1 MSRNFFQNLS
11 ESSLSAQKTNPDNNS
26 TKHLD
31 KDLKVFLNKDHV
43 PNNIMGWLR
52 KEDPPMSE
60 INGKPFAGGMF
71 PIADLSFQEIFTPED
86 FTNEHRDTGNAA
98 DDFIRGEI
106 TSRGEEIEMLNN
118 ELSRELMKKAGDLG
132 FLGIDLPEKYG
143 GMELDKISSAIV
155 SEKFGYGAGSF
166 TITEINHTGIGTLPL
181 ALFGTEEQKNRYLLK
196 LISGQFVGAFGL
208 TEPEAGSDALNP
220 LTAATLTEDGKYYLL
235 NGSKQFITNAGFADV
250 IFTYAKVDEKWFTAF
265 IDEQKWEGVSVD
277 EEEEK
282 MGMHGT
288 STRAYH
294 FDNVKVPV
302 ENVLGEVGKGHVVA
316 LNALNMGRY
325 KVGAI
330 CIGSGKRAFFE
341 AVKYA
346 KQRVQFGKPICE
358 FGLIKEKIGRM
369 AVRLFAAES
378 MMYRTAGLL
387 QARLNGLDMGSEDAG
402 IKTAEA
408 LEEYLIEC
416 SINKIYGSETEGYV
430 VDEEVQIFGGYGY
443 IRGNHPEL
451 AYRNARINRIWEGT
465 NEINRIVIVSTL
477 LRRFYKG
484 SFDSMNTF
492 ENVSQEMDN
501 FEPVDS
507 DAPDSLDAQEKLI
520 HLAKKIFLFVFGM
533 ACQKHGKNLRQ
544 EQELVGVLSDMV
556 IEIYAM
562 ETALLRSQKI
572 LNGKLQEKAVIP
584 MAMTKVLYHDGLE
597 KTGSLAVQALE
608 TMESGKSLKKHI
620 HAVRRLMVSPPIDVV
635 RTRRHIAD
643 AMIRFGRYTF

>member
-1 MSRNFFQNLS
+1 M
-11 ESSLSAQKTNPDNNS
+11 T
-26 TKHLD
+26 
-31 KDLKVFLNKDHV
+31 
-43 PNNIMGWLR
+43 
-52 KEDPPMSE
+52 E
-60 INGKPFAGGMF
+60 IRENPFAGGMF
-71 PIADLSFQEIFTPED
+71 PIADLTFQEVFTPED
-86 FTNEHRDTGNAA
+86 FSNQHRDIGNAV

-118 ELSRELMKKAGDLG
+118 ELSRALMKKAGDLG
-132 FLGIDLPEKYG
+132 FLGLDLPEKYG

-181 ALFGTEEQKNRYLLK
+181 ALFGTEEQKQRYLPK
-196 LISGQFVGAFGL
+196 LISGGFVGAFGL

-220 LTAATLTEDGKYYLL
+220 LTTATRTEDGKHYLL

-250 IFTYAKVDEKWFTAF
+250 IFTYAKVDEKRFTAF
-265 IDEQKWEGVSVD
+265 IVEQNWEGVSVD
-277 EEEEK
+277 EEEVK

-302 ENVLGEVGKGHVVA
+302 ENVIGEEGKGHVVA

-330 CIGSGKRAFFE
+330 CVGSAKRAFFE

-346 KQRVQFGKPICE
+346 KQRVQFGKSISE
-358 FGLIKEKIGRM
+358 FGLIKEKIARM
-369 AVRLFAAES
+369 AIRLFAAES

-387 QARLNGLDMGSEDAG
+387 QARLNGLDMASEDAG

-443 IRGNHPEL
+443 IKGNHPEL

-477 LRRFYKG
+477 LRRFTKG
-484 SFDSMNTF
+484 SFDLMNRF

-501 FEPVDS
+501 LQPVDS
-507 DAPDSLDAQEKLI
+507 DSPDSVDAQEELI
-520 HLAKKIFLFVFGM
+520 HLAKKIFVFVFGM

-544 EQELVGVLSDMV
+544 EQELVGILSDMAMEV
-556 IEIYAM
+556 YAM

-572 LNGKLQEKAVIP
+572 LNGMTPEKAAIP
-584 MAMTKVLYHDGLE
+584 VAMTKVLCHDGLE
-597 KTGSLAVQALE
+597 KSGSLATQALE
-608 TMESGKSLKKHI
+608 ALESGKSLKKHL
-620 HAVRRLMVSPPIDVV
+620 HALRRLMVSPPIDMV
-635 RTRRHIAD
+635 RTRRHIAES
-643 AMIRFGRYTF
+643 MIHFGRYAF

>member
-1 MSRNFFQNLS
+1 M
-11 ESSLSAQKTNPDNNS
+11 T
-26 TKHLD
+26 
-31 KDLKVFLNKDHV
+31 
-43 PNNIMGWLR
+43 
-52 KEDPPMSE
+52 E
-60 INGKPFAGGMF
+60 IHGKPFGGGMF
-71 PIADLSFQEIFTPED
+71 SIADISFEEVFTPED
-86 FTNEHRDTGNAA
+86 FTHEHRDIGNAV

-106 TSRGEEIEMLNN
+106 TSRGEDIEMLNN

-143 GMELDKISSAIV
+143 GMELDKISSAVV

-181 ALFGTEEQKNRYLLK
+181 ALFGTEKQKSRYLPK
-196 LISGQFVGAFGL
+196 LVSGQFVGAFGL

-220 LTAATLTEDGKYYLL
+220 LTTATLTEDGKYYLL

-250 IFTYAKVDEKWFTAF
+250 VFTYAKVDERLFTAF
-265 IDEQKWEGVSVD
+265 IVEQNWEGVSVD

-330 CIGSGKRAFFE
+330 CIGNAKRAFFE

-358 FGLIKEKIGRM
+358 FGLIKEKIARM
-369 AVRLFAAES
+369 ALRLFAAES

-387 QARLNGLDMGSEDAG
+387 QARLEGLDMGSEDAG
-402 IKTAEA
+402 VRTAEA

-465 NEINRIVIVSTL
+465 NEINRIVIVNTL
-477 LRRFYKG
+477 VRKVSKG
-484 SFDSMNTF
+484 SFDFAKDFQKVSEEI
-492 ENVSQEMDN
+492 ENRR
-501 FEPVDS
+501 PIDS
-507 DAPDSLDAQEKLI
+507 DVPEKLEAQFGLI
-520 HLAKKIFLFVFGM
+520 NIAKKVFLFIFSM
-533 ACQKHGKNLRQ
+533 AYQKHSKNLRQ
-544 EQELVGVLSDMV
+544 EQELVGILSDMV
-556 IEIYAM
+556 MDIYAM

-572 LNGKLQEKAVIP
+572 LKGEIAEKAAIP
-584 MAMTKVLYHDGLE
+584 MAMTKALCHDGLE
-597 KTGSLAVQALE
+597 KSGSLAVQALE
-608 TMESGKSLKKHI
+608 AMESGESLKKHI
-620 HAVRRLMVSPPIDVV
+620 HAVRRLMISPPIDVV
-635 RTRRHIAD
+635 RIRRNIAD
-643 AMIRFGRYTF
+643 AMIRFGRYHL